1 MTSQVSPTLERV
13 VRPRLGAATIDVEPG
28 CWASSLLR
36 ELLDSSII
44 LPEDWDDLTDAP
56 RQELTACTDKDALLA
71 LLVEHHLLTP
81 YQADRIDAGKI
92 HGLILGNYRVLDRL
106 GCGGMG
112 IVFKGEHMR
121 MRRLAAIKVLP
132 LYPDTDERLRRR
144 FLLEMRTIAQMKH
157 PNIIE
162 ALDDGYLEGATT
174 GEPSVHFFVME
185 YVPGHDLDELIAEK
199 GPMRPDQA
207 CNIAYQVASALAE
220 AYQHNVVHRDIKPS
234 NIRVTAD
241 QQAKLLDF
249 GLVRRLHHRITDH
262 GTVLGTM
269 DFIAPEQA
277 RDASNVDIR
286 ADIYGLGGTLFWCLT
301 GRTPFQGNDSLAVTL
316 LRRMNQKPP
325 SLQLVNPMLP
335 AELDA
340 LVVRMMACNPDD
352 RYPTPQAVMKA
363 LLPFLK
369 SGSCDSFYQM
379 PSAEKKKSQHGKSP
393 VQTSPTSEFGEK
405 TPRVQRVLVADDT
418 RMVRSFCAHT
428 LHEAGFECDQV
439 ENGALAL
446 SAISSKAYDLLLTDW
461 MMPEMTGLELCQ
473 KVRENPPSPNFKIIL
488 FSSEVTDDKVAQM
501 LAGGADDFLPKQFSP
516 VQLVARVQAALRHK
530 DLQDRSALLNRHLLA
545 CNRQME
551 ENLLSRD
558 SDLVQV
564 RNALVLGLTDMVCRR
579 DVENFQHVLRLQRFC
594 RLLAEE
600 ATGVPSLADQ
610 IDQNF
615 IAMLE
620 CCAPLH
626 DIGKVALP
634 DSILNKAGNFDA
646 EERLMMQTHTVIGA
660 ETLQNVAQ
668 RHGSAVAFLQMA
680 IDIARHHHER
690 YDGQG
695 YPDRLRGND
704 IPLAARIVSICDAYD
719 GLRTRRS
726 YKPALSHSVT
736 LEMMLENSPGQ
747 FDPLLLQAFRR
758 CASEFE
764 RVYREMPG

>member
-1 MTSQVSPTLERV
+1 MANENSTTFVTIPRPGYSPRSIEV
-13 VRPRLGAATIDVEPG
+13 DEPRWTN
-28 CWASSLLR
+28 SSIW
-36 ELLDSSII
+36 ELLDSSIV
-44 LPEDWDDLTDAP
+44 LKEDWDDLADSA
-56 RQELTACTDKDALLA
+56 RQELTACTDRDSLLA
-71 LLVEHHLLTP
+71 LLVEHRLLTQ
-81 YQADRIDAGKI
+81 YQAGRIDAGKM

-106 GCGGMG
+106 GRGGMG
-112 IVFKGEHMR
+112 IVYKGEHLR

-132 LYPDTDERLRRR
+132 LHPDTDENLLRR
-144 FLLEMRTIAQMKH
+144 FLMEMRTIAQMKH

-162 ALDDGYLEGATT
+162 ALDDGHLASDAM

-185 YVPGHDLDELIAEK
+185 YVPGYDLDELVTKK
-199 GPMRPDQA
+199 GPMQPDQA
-207 CNIAYQVASALAE
+207 CNIIYQVAGALAE

-262 GTVLGTM
+262 GTALGTL
-269 DFIAPEQA
+269 DYIAPEQA
-277 RDASNVDIR
+277 CDASNVDIR
-286 ADIYGLGGTLFWCLT
+286 ADIYGLGGSLFWCLT
-301 GRTPFQGNDSLAVTL
+301 GRTPFEGDGTFAAKM

-325 SLQLVNPMLP
+325 SLRVVNPMLP
-335 AELDA
+335 ADLDA
-340 LVVRMMACNPDD
+340 LIGRMMACNPDD

-369 SGSCDSFYQM
+369 SGSSDSFYLA
-379 PSAEKKKSQHGKSP
+379 PSADKKESHHGQSSAPKSSWSGIE
-393 VQTSPTSEFGEK
+393 QTTL
-405 TPRVQRVLVADDT
+405 RVPRVLVADDT
-418 RMVRSFCAHT
+418 RMVRSFCAHS
-428 LHEAGFECDQV
+428 LHEAGIECDQV

-446 SAISSKAYDLLLTDW
+446 SAINAKAYDLLLTDW

-530 DLQDRSALLNRHLLA
+530 DLQDRSAILNRHLLA

-579 DVENFQHVLRLQRFC
+579 DAENIQHVLRLQRFC

-634 DSILNKAGNFDA
+634 DYILTKAGNFDA
-646 EERLMMQTHTVIGA
+646 EERLIMQTHTVIGA

-704 IPLAARIVSICDAYD
+704 IPLAARIVAICDAYD
-719 GLRTRRS
+719 SLRTRQS
-726 YKPALSHSVT
+726 YKPALGHSAT
-736 LEMMLENSPGQ
+736 LEIMLENSPGQ

>member
-1 MTSQVSPTLERV
+1 
-13 VRPRLGAATIDVEPG
+13 
-28 CWASSLLR
+28 
-36 ELLDSSII
+36 
-44 LPEDWDDLTDAP
+44 
-56 RQELTACTDKDALLA
+56 
-71 LLVEHHLLTP
+71 
-81 YQADRIDAGKI
+81 
-92 HGLILGNYRVLDRL
+92 
-106 GCGGMG
+106 
-112 IVFKGEHMR
+112 
-121 MRRLAAIKVLP
+121 MRRLTAIKVLP
-132 LYPDTDERLRRR
+132 LHPSTDERLMRR
-144 FLLEMRTIAQMKH
+144 FLTEMRTIAQLKH

-162 ALDDGYLEGATT
+162 ALDDGYLGGAIT
-174 GEPSVHFFVME
+174 GEPAVHFFVME
-185 YVPGHDLDELIAEK
+185 YVPGHDLEELIAQK
-199 GPMRPDQA
+199 GPMRPEHA
-207 CNIAYQVASALAE
+207 CNFAYQIASALAE

-262 GTVLGTM
+262 GTVLGTL
-269 DFIAPEQA
+269 DYIAPEQA

-301 GRTPFQGNDSLAVTL
+301 GRRPFDGECSLAVSL
-316 LRRMNQKPP
+316 VRRMNQKPP
-325 SLQLVNPMLP
+325 SLRTANPTLP
-335 AELDA
+335 ADLDA
-340 LVVRMMACNPDD
+340 LIARMMARNPDD

-369 SGSCDSFYQM
+369 SGARDSYFLAPILDKKDRQACDASV
-379 PSAEKKKSQHGKSP
+379 PNLAKVDG
-393 VQTSPTSEFGEK
+393 GENA
-405 TPRVQRVLVADDT
+405 PRVHRVLIADDT
-418 RMVRSFCAHT
+418 RMVRSFCTHS
-428 LHEAGFECDQV
+428 LHEAGIECDQV

-446 SAISSKAYDLLLTDW
+446 AAIHAKPYDLLLTDW
-461 MMPEMTGLELCQ
+461 IMPEMTGLELCQ

-501 LAGGADDFLPKQFSP
+501 LTGGADDFLPKQFSP

-564 RNALVLGLTDMVCRR
+564 RNALVLGLTDLVCRR
-579 DVENFQHVLRLQRFC
+579 DAENIQHVLRLQRFC

-600 ATGVPSLADQ
+600 ATGIPTLADQ

-634 DSILNKAGNFDA
+634 DYILTKAGNFDA
-646 EERLMMQTHTVIGA
+646 EERLIMQTHTVIGA

-695 YPDRLRGND
+695 YPDRLRAND
-704 IPLAARIVSICDAYD
+704 IPLAARIVAICDAYD

-726 YKPALSHSVT
+726 YKPALGHIPT
-736 LEMMLENSPGQ
+736 LEMLLENAPGQ

-758 CASEFE
+758 CAPEFE
-764 RVYREMPG
+764 RIYREIPG

>member
-1 MTSQVSPTLERV
+1 
-13 VRPRLGAATIDVEPG
+13 
-28 CWASSLLR
+28 
-36 ELLDSSII
+36 
-44 LPEDWDDLTDAP
+44 
-56 RQELTACTDKDALLA
+56 
-71 LLVEHHLLTP
+71 
-81 YQADRIDAGKI
+81 
-92 HGLILGNYRVLDRL
+92 
-106 GCGGMG
+106 
-112 IVFKGEHMR
+112 
-121 MRRLAAIKVLP
+121 
-132 LYPDTDERLRRR
+132 
-144 FLLEMRTIAQMKH
+144 MKH
-157 PNIIE
+157 PNIVE
-162 ALDDGYLEGATT
+162 ALDDGFLEGATT

-199 GPMRPDQA
+199 GPMPPNQA
-207 CNIAYQVASALAE
+207 CNLAYQVASALAE

-234 NIRVTAD
+234 NIRITAD

-269 DFIAPEQA
+269 DYIAPEQA

-301 GRTPFQGNDSLAVTL
+301 GRTPFQGDGSLAANL

-325 SLQLVNPMLP
+325 SLRAVNPMLP
-335 AELDA
+335 TELDA

-369 SGSCDSFYQM
+369 SWAGDGFYLS
-379 PSAEKKKSQHGKSP
+379 PGPEKKESIHAQGQIQNSP
-393 VQTSPTSEFGEK
+393 RIEAGDK
-405 TPRVQRVLVADDT
+405 TPRAHRVLVADDM

-428 LHEAGFECDQV
+428 LHEAGIECDQV

-446 SAISSKAYDLLLTDW
+446 AAINSKPYDLLLSDW
-461 MMPEMTGLELCQ
+461 IMPEMTGLELCQ

-488 FSSEVTDDKVAQM
+488 FSSEVTDDNVAKM
-501 LAGGADDFLPKQFSP
+501 LTGGADDFLPKQFSP

-564 RNALVLGLTDMVCRR
+564 RNALVLGLTDLVCRR
-579 DVENFQHVLRLQRFC
+579 DAENIQHVLRVQRFC
-594 RLLAEE
+594 RILAEE

-634 DSILNKAGNFDA
+634 DYILTKAGNYDA
-646 EERLMMQTHTVIGA
+646 EERLIMQTHTVIGA

-704 IPLAARIVSICDAYD
+704 IPLCRPHRRD
-719 GLRTRRS
+719 LR
-726 YKPALSHSVT
+726 
-736 LEMMLENSPGQ
+736 
-747 FDPLLLQAFRR
+747 
-758 CASEFE
+758 CI
-764 RVYREMPG
+764 

>member
-1 MTSQVSPTLERV
+1 V
-13 VRPRLGAATIDVEPG
+13 
-28 CWASSLLR
+28 
-36 ELLDSSII
+36 
-44 LPEDWDDLTDAP
+44 
-56 RQELTACTDKDALLA
+56 DKDALLA
-71 LLVEHHLLTP
+71 LLVEHRLLTQ
-81 YQADRIDAGKI
+81 YQADRLDAGKF

-106 GCGGMG
+106 GRGGMG
-112 IVFKGEHMR
+112 IVFKGEHLR
-121 MRRLAAIKVLP
+121 MRRPAAIKVLP
-132 LYPDTDERLRRR
+132 LHPDTDERMLRR
-144 FLLEMRTIAQMKH
+144 FLMEMRTIAQMKH

-162 ALDDGYLEGATT
+162 ALDDGHLAGAAT

-185 YVPGHDLDELIAEK
+185 YVPGHDLDELVAEK

-207 CNIAYQVASALAE
+207 CNIIYQVASALAE

-234 NIRVTAD
+234 NIRITAN

-249 GLVRRLHHRITDH
+249 GLVRRLHHRITNH
-262 GTVLGTM
+262 GTVLGTL
-269 DFIAPEQA
+269 DYLAPEQA

-301 GRTPFQGNDSLAVTL
+301 GRTPFQGNDSLAATL

-325 SLQLVNPMLP
+325 SLHLVNPMLP
-335 AELDA
+335 IELDA
-340 LVVRMMACNPDD
+340 LVRRMMACNPED
-352 RYPTPQAVMKA
+352 RYPTPQALMKA

-369 SGSCDSFYQM
+369 SGTSDSFYLS
-379 PSAEKKKSQHGKSP
+379 PSLEKNELPHG
-393 VQTSPTSEFGEK
+393 QA
-405 TPRVQRVLVADDT
+405 RVQGSASLGVGGNAPRAHRVLIADDT

-428 LHEAGFECDQV
+428 LQEAGIECEQV
-439 ENGALAL
+439 ENGVLAL
-446 SAISSKAYDLLLTDW
+446 EAIRTKAFDLLLTDW
-461 MMPEMTGLELCQ
+461 MMPEMTGLDLCQ
-473 KVRENPPSPNFKIIL
+473 KIREDPPSPNFKIIL
-488 FSSEVTDDKVAQM
+488 FSSAVTDDNVAKV

-516 VQLVARVQAALRHK
+516 VQLVARVQAALRLK
-530 DLQDRSALLNRHLLA
+530 DAQDRSALLNRHMLA
-545 CNRQME
+545 CNRQLE

-558 SDLVQV
+558 SDLVHV
-564 RNALVLGLTDMVCRR
+564 RNALVLGLTDLVCRR
-579 DVENFQHVLRLQRFC
+579 DAEDLQHVLRLQRFC
-594 RLLAEE
+594 RILAEE
-600 ATGVPSLADQ
+600 ATGVPSLVDQ

-626 DIGKVALP
+626 DIGKAALP
-634 DSILNKAGNFDA
+634 DYILNKVGNLDV

-704 IPLAARIVSICDAYD
+704 IPLAARIVAICDSYD

-726 YKPALSHSVT
+726 YKPALGHSAT
-736 LEMMLENSPGQ
+736 LEVMLEGSAGQ

-758 CASEFE
+758 CTPEFE
-764 RVYREMPG
+764 HVYREMPG